1 MLDWLYAA
9 QLWIALAIGV
19 ITLVLGLI
27 GRVPSDWTVGG
38 QAVIELG
45 LLVQLVVSI
54 VLVANG
60 QHAVNDTAEFFA
72 YLITALIIPLGAV
85 FWALIDR
92 KSKWSTVVLGVSG
105 LTIAVMLVRM
115 HQIWTGVYN

>member
-45 LLVQLVVSI
+45 LLVQLVVSL

>member
-1 MLDWLYAA
+1 MLDWLYSA

-19 ITLVLGLI
+19 ITLALGLV

-38 QAVIELG
+38 QAVVELG

-54 VLVANG
+54 VLVVQG
-60 QHAVNDTAEFFA
+60 KHAVNDTAEFFA

-92 KSKWSTVVLGVSG
+92 KSKWSTVVLGVSA

>member
-45 LLVQLVVSI
+45 LLVQLVVSL

-105 LTIAVMLVRM
+105 LTIALMLVRM

>member
-1 MLDWLYAA
+1 MLDWLYTA

-19 ITLVLGLI
+19 ITLALGLV

-38 QAVIELG
+38 QAVVELG

-54 VLVANG
+54 VLVVQG
-60 QHAVNDTAEFFA
+60 KHAVNDTAEFFA

-92 KSKWSTVVLGVSG
+92 KSKWSTVVLGVSA

>member
-1 MLDWLYAA
+1 MLDWLYSV
-9 QLWIALAIGV
+9 QLCIALAIGV
-19 ITLVLGLI
+19 ITLVLGLV

-38 QAVIELG
+38 QALVELG
-45 LLVQLVVSI
+45 LLVQLVVSV
-54 VLVANG
+54 VLVATG
-60 QHAVNDTAEFFA
+60 HRAVNDTAEFFA

-92 KSKWSTVVLGVSG
+92 KSKWSTVVLAVSG

>member
-1 MLDWLYAA
+1 MLDWFYVA

-19 ITLVLGLI
+19 ITLALGLV

-38 QAVIELG
+38 QAVVELG

-54 VLVANG
+54 VLVVEG
-60 QHAVNDTAEFFA
+60 KHAVNDTAEFFA

-92 KSKWSTVVLGVSG
+92 KSKWSTVVLGVSA

>member
-1 MLDWLYAA
+1 MLDWLYSA

-19 ITLVLGLI
+19 ITLALGLI

-54 VLVANG
+54 VLVASG

-72 YLITALIIPLGAV
+72 YLITALIIPLGAA
-85 FWALIDR
+85 FWALLDR

-105 LTIAVMLVRM
+105 LTIAVMR
-115 HQIWTGVYN
+115 